1 MGDNGNLDKGY
12 KDGSNH
18 ETCWRDNDNSKR
30 VKMIWFLQIER
41 DVQKKSRRRGKIAQ
55 CDWHMMTDSEEW
67 RLLIWELSLS
77 LPPCYYTM
85 KRKKNRHI
93 LLPFVRINQNNSFHL
108 CLSSPSQIFFPLY
121 QTQICFQQW
130 ISSYQQF
137 FFLGIAVH
145 TQGLPYTLVK
155 VWVAFFLSGP
165 IHISKCV
172 TFELIVV
179 CLDCWPTCGRIFW
192 FKDTLKS
199 AAFVLK
205 SKVMSR
211 KLMQQIFLVWAG
223 APKI

>member
-1 MGDNGNLDKGY
+1 MY
-12 KDGSNH
+12 
-18 ETCWRDNDNSKR
+18 
-30 VKMIWFLQIER
+30 
-41 DVQKKSRRRGKIAQ
+41 KKSRRRRGKIAQ

-108 CLSSPSQIFFPLY
+108 CLSSPSQIFFSLFIKHRSVFNNGSPP
-121 QTQICFQQW
+121 IN
-130 ISSYQQF
+130 S

-172 TFELIVV
+172 TFELIAV
-179 CLDCWPTCGRIFW
+179 CLDCWPTCGRIFL

-199 AAFVLK
+199 ATFVLK

-211 KLMQQIFLVWAG
+211 KLMRQIFLVWA
-223 APKI
+223 PKI

>member
-1 MGDNGNLDKGY
+1 
-12 KDGSNH
+12 
-18 ETCWRDNDNSKR
+18 
-30 VKMIWFLQIER
+30 MIWFLQIER
-41 DVQKKSRRRGKIAQ
+41 DVQKSRRRRGKIAQ

-67 RLLIWELSLS
+67 RLLIWELSLP

-85 KRKKNRHI
+85 KRKKTDTSCCHLSESI
-93 LLPFVRINQNNSFHL
+93 KTIASIYVCLPLRR
-108 CLSSPSQIFFPLY
+108 FFPSLSN
-121 QTQICFQQW
+121 TDLF
-130 ISSYQQF
+130 STMDLLLSTV

-199 AAFVLK
+199 ATFVLK

-211 KLMQQIFLVWAG
+211 KLM
-223 APKI
+223 